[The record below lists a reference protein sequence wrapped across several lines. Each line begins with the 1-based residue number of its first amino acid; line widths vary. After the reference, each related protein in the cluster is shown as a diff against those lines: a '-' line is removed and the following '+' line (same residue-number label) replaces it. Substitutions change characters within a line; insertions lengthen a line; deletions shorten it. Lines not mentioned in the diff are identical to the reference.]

1 MVRDL
6 TDFHSTGNGNVAKL
20 ERVANIMGFNDSV
33 ANPFNLIACG
43 FHFIGAVLY
52 IFFYL
57 YDSHV
62 QANCPQ
68 PHFYYGS
75 HYTFG
80 GRAKFLT
87 YLCMVSQ
94 VSLRDTHSTC
104 IYTLVLLVYI
114 VEVLYY
120 GFSGR
125 CTTNPQISFSM
136 VYRLAIHSCHMAIIN
151 GKALMIYYIRT

>member
-87 YLCMVSQ
+87 YLCMMYYQS
-94 VSLRDTHSTC
+94 SD
-104 IYTLVLLVYI
+104 I
-114 VEVLYY
+114 V
-120 GFSGR
+120 F
-125 CTTNPQISFSM
+125 
-136 VYRLAIHSCHMAIIN
+136 N
-151 GKALMIYYIRT
+151 GL